1 MRVTLVNPTIGRIN
15 GGKSYRKWVL
25 EPLSLAALAGVTPK
39 EVQLEMYDDRIED
52 IDYESP
58 TDLVGITVE
67 TTTALRSYEIARR
80 FKQRGTPVVLGGF
93 HPTLMPE
100 EAKQHADSIVI
111 GQAEEAWPE
120 LLMDFSRG
128 ELRAKYVGSPDKFL
142 RGSIPDKGV
151 FNGRKYLPFSLIEAG
166 RGCVYSCDFCAVR
179 EFFDGDYYPRSVD
192 SIVEEIKQ
200 SGKRNLLIV
209 DDNIASR
216 KNHLEELCMALRPLN
231 VNWASQA
238 SISVSEDDRLLDLMK
253 LSGCK
258 GLLIGFES
266 LVDDN
271 LRQMNKS
278 ANLRRKDY
286 SKSVAK
292 LRSRGIRVYG
302 SFVVGYDFDTPE
314 TINETLNFA
323 ISEKLAIS
331 NLYPLTPLPATK
343 LYTRLKEEGRLIN
356 PNWWLDYNHQYGT
369 LVFEPKHFTPDELK
383 NLCGQAR
390 RKFYSWSSIFQRS
403 LDAESNFRS
412 LSGGAMYY
420 LANYL
425 TRKEILAKEKTFLGL
440 EHGTV

>member
-1 MRVTLVNPTIGRIN
+1 MKVTLINPTIGRIN
-15 GGKSYRKWVL
+15 NRKSYRKWVL

-52 IDYESP
+52 VDYESP

-67 TTTALRSYEIARR
+67 TTTALRSYEISRKFR
-80 FKQRGTPVVLGGF
+80 KRGIPVVLGGF

-100 EAKQHADSIVI
+100 EAKQHADSIVV
-111 GQAEEAWPE
+111 GQAEGVWPE
-120 LLMDFSRG
+120 LLRDLSRG
-128 ELRAKYVGSPDKFL
+128 EFKSTYAGSPNEFL
-142 RGSIPDKGV
+142 RGSTPAKNV

-166 RGCVYSCDFCAVR
+166 RGCYFDCDFCAVR
-179 EFFDGDYYPRSVD
+179 EFFDRDYYPRPVS
-192 SIVEEIKQ
+192 SIVEDIKH

-216 KNHLEELCMALRPLN
+216 KSHLEELCTALRPLN

-238 SISVSEDDRLLDLMK
+238 SISVSEDEELLDLMK
-253 LSGCK
+253 ASGCK

-292 LRSRGIRVYG
+292 LRARGIRVYG

-331 NLYPLTPLPATK
+331 NLYPLTPIPGTA
-343 LYTRLKEEGRLIN
+343 LYSRLKEEGRLVN

-369 LVFEPKHFTPDELK
+369 LVFEPKNFTRDELK
-383 NLCGQAR
+383 NLVDQAR
-390 RKFYSWSSIFQRS
+390 RKFYSWGSIFNRS
-403 LDAESNFRS
+403 LDFESNARS
-412 LSGGAMYY
+412 ISGGALYY